1 MAERPRVRLPKEA
14 RKGEVIVIKTLI
26 QHDME
31 TGLRKDPAGNTIPR
45 RIINKFTCDFN
56 GKPVFSADLEPA
68 VAANPYLQ
76 FNARVRRKRDLPL
89 QLVRRRRQRHH
100 GGREDC
106 RDMTRVALMPIV
118 RRLPGRGDM
127 QAVLTLA
134 LGMAVALPLMSA
146 PAVAQPKGP
155 APMATGD
162 AAGAAVGA
170 LRRLADARHRAVQHP
185 CGDAGVAARPEG
197 AAQARA
203 PGHRRCVQR
212 REARRRPHA
221 RRLVPA
227 CHVMGRAG
235 DADLPGNVGPDLS
248 EIGNGG
254 RDDEWLWNYVYDARA
269 YNPATVMPPWGTH
282 RLFDDKEIGDI
293 VAFLKTLKSPARF
306 KTEVDDPA
314 KRHAPV
320 ETRDNLDPTTNPA
333 MWAVDKGEELYK
345 RREASGF
352 SCATC
357 HGDAGPHF
365 KSWAAAMPKW
375 EPRFDKVI
383 GIEEFVFRHAK
394 ATTGATWL
402 MQSDENVA
410 MAVYLRNVANG
421 QEMTVDVA
429 SPGAKE
435 AFERGRALAE
445 VNRRA
450 EFFLPRLPRSRAR
463 RPQMDPRAVAR
474 RAEGTA
480 RPLPDLAHKPQP
492 DLGHPQTL
500 QWCGV
505 AIWANELPPD
515 AKQYGDLELY
525 LASVNAGQK
534 LNVPGIRH

>member
-1 MAERPRVRLPKEA
+1 
-14 RKGEVIVIKTLI
+14 
-26 QHDME
+26 
-31 TGLRKDPAGNTIPR
+31 
-45 RIINKFTCDFN
+45 
-56 GKPVFSADLEPA
+56 
-68 VAANPYLQ
+68 
-76 FNARVRRKRDLPL
+76 
-89 QLVRRRRQRHH
+89 
-100 GGREDC
+100 
-106 RDMTRVALMPIV
+106 MPIV

-155 APMATGD
+155 APMAAGDAAARPWVRYGGWPTRDTAQFNTLAATQVSPPAPKEPRKLVRPVTGD
-162 AAGAAVGA
+162 ASNGEKLV
-170 LRRLADARHRAVQHP
+170 ADRTRGGS
-185 CGDAGVAARPEG
+185 C
-197 AAQARA
+197 
-203 PGHRRCVQR
+203 
-212 REARRRPHA
+212 
-221 RRLVPA
+221 LA

-445 VNRRA
+445 VKIGALNFSCRDCHDPARGGLKWIRGQWLA
-450 EFFLPRLPRSRAR
+450 EQKGQLDHFPTWRTSLNQIWDIRKRF
-463 RPQMDPRAVAR
+463 
-474 RAEGTA
+474 
-480 RPLPDLAHKPQP
+480 
-492 DLGHPQTL
+492 

>member
-1 MAERPRVRLPKEA
+1 MK
-14 RKGEVIVIKTLI
+14 
-26 QHDME
+26 
-31 TGLRKDPAGNTIPR
+31 
-45 RIINKFTCDFN
+45 
-56 GKPVFSADLEPA
+56 
-68 VAANPYLQ
+68 
-76 FNARVRRKRDLPL
+76 
-89 QLVRRRRQRHH
+89 
-100 GGREDC
+100 
-106 RDMTRVALMPIV
+106 
-118 RRLPGRGDM
+118 
-127 QAVLTLA
+127 AVLTLV
-134 LGMAVALPLMSA
+134 LGMAVALPLVRA

-155 APMATGD
+155 APMAAGD
-162 AAGAAVGA
+162 AAARPWVRYGGWPTRDTAQFNTLAATQVSPPAPKEPRKLHGPVA
-170 LRRLADARHRAVQHP
+170 
-185 CGDAGVAARPEG
+185 GDASNGEKLVADRTRG
-197 AAQARA
+197 
-203 PGHRRCVQR
+203 GSC
-212 REARRRPHA
+212 
-221 RRLVPA
+221 LA

-345 RREASGF
+345 KREASGF

-357 HGDAGPHF
+357 HGDAGPRF
-365 KSWAAAMPKW
+365 KTWAAAMPKW

-402 MQSDENVA
+402 MQSDENIA

-445 VNRRA
+445 VKIGALNFSCRDCHDPARGGLKWIRGQWLA
-450 EFFLPRLPRSRAR
+450 EQKGQLDHFPTWRTSLNEIWDIRKRF
-463 RPQMDPRAVAR
+463 
-474 RAEGTA
+474 
-480 RPLPDLAHKPQP
+480 
-492 DLGHPQTL
+492 

-515 AKQYGDLELY
+515 AKEYGDLELY
-525 LASVNAGQK
+525 LAGINAGQK
-534 LNVPGIRH
+534 LSVPGIRH